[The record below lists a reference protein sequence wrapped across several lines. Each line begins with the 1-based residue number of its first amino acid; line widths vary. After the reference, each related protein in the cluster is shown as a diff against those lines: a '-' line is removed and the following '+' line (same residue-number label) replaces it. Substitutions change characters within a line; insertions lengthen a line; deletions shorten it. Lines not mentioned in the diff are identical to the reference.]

1 MRFFSFFSEKLSI
14 FVNGIEN
21 MKIMANTSTIPTQ
34 GQIIVNIEDMSM
46 IKDIKKAISMVKGVG
61 KITVPRPK
69 KLTSYERSLR
79 DIEEG
84 HVNEYASVDDFFK
97 SMGI

>member
-1 MRFFSFFSEKLSI
+1 
-14 FVNGIEN
+14 
-21 MKIMANTSTIPTQ
+21 MANTSTIPTQ

-69 KLTSYERSLR
+69 KLTNYERSLR

-84 HVNEYASVDDFFK
+84 RVNEYASVDDFFK